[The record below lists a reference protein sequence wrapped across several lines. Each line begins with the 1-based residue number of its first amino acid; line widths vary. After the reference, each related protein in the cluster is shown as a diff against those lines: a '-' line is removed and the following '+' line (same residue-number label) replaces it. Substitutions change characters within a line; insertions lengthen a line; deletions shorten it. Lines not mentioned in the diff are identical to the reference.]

1 MPMDKVPFR
10 MYFLNAM
17 KTTSEI
23 TSQHYLAISEQDEAW
38 GLHASGAGYARIAPN
53 ESYPPGNHP
62 TGYAFS
68 WEKGR
73 ALQQYALIYITHGLG
88 FFETKNSQRTLHGGD
103 LILLRPGQWHRYRP
117 DPETGWHEYWICFN
131 GHIADHIFKSSHF
144 PDDTPVQSVGYNE
157 QITRMFVQAQEL
169 AGEMPRAFQARIAA
183 HIMHILALA
192 QAAQTPG
199 TSADEELVRRIRCA
213 LTEHLEQNIHMEDV
227 AAKLHVGYAKFRRAF
242 KAHTGLTPGQY
253 HLQLR
258 IGRAKDLL
266 TGTNLPVQQIA
277 LQLGFDSPFYFSR
290 IFKKKT
296 GHAPQEW
303 RIITAP

>member
-1 MPMDKVPFR
+1 
-10 MYFLNAM
+10 MYFLNNM
-17 KTTSEI
+17 KTPGKTS
-23 TSQHYLAISEQDEAW
+23 SHHYLAVSEQDEAW

-53 ESYPPGNHP
+53 QSYPPRNHP
-62 TGYAFS
+62 KGYAFS

-73 ALQQYALIYITHGLG
+73 ALQEYALVYITHGRGL
-88 FFETKNSQRTLHGGD
+88 FENETGQKALRGGD

-131 GHIADHIFKSSHF
+131 GHIANHLFESSRF
-144 PDDTPVQSVGYNE
+144 PENPPVLSVGYNE
-157 QITRMFVQAQEL
+157 QITRLFVQAQEL

-192 QAAQTPG
+192 QAAQSPG
-199 TSADEELVRRIRCA
+199 TSVDEELVRRIRCA
-213 LTEHLEQNIHMEDV
+213 LTEHLEENIRMEDV
-227 AAKLHVGYAKFRRAF
+227 AANLHVGYAKFRRAF

-266 TGTNLPVQQIA
+266 TGTDLPVKQIA
-277 LQLGFDSPFYFSR
+277 LQLGFESPFYFSR

-303 RIITAP
+303 RNTTAPRINSD

>member
-1 MPMDKVPFR
+1 MDKVPFR
-10 MYFLNAM
+10 MYFLNTM
-17 KTTSEI
+17 KVTEETSR
-23 TSQHYLAISEQDEAW
+23 QHYLAVSEQDEAW

-53 ESYPPGNHP
+53 ESYPPRNHP
-62 TGYAFS
+62 AGYAFS

-73 ALQQYALIYITHGLG
+73 ALQEYALIYITHGKGL
-88 FFETKNSQRTLHGGD
+88 FESATAKKKLAGGD
-103 LILLRPGQWHRYRP
+103 LLILRPGQWHRYRP

-131 GHIADHIFKSSHF
+131 GSIADQLFAQNPF
-144 PDDTPVQSVGYNE
+144 PTDPPVLSIGYNE

-192 QAAQTPG
+192 QAARQPG
-199 TSADEELVRRIRCA
+199 SSDDDELVRRIRCA
-213 LTEHLEQNIHMEDV
+213 LTEHMEQNIRMEDV
-227 AAKLHVGYAKFRRAF
+227 AASLHVGYAKFRRAF

-266 TGTNLPVQQIA
+266 TGTDLPVQQIA

-296 GHAPQEW
+296 DHAPQEW
-303 RIITAP
+303 RSLTAPS

>member
-1 MPMDKVPFR
+1 

-17 KTTSEI
+17 KMTAEKYCH
-23 TSQHYLAISEQDEAW
+23 HYLAVSEQDKSW
-38 GLHASGAGYARIAPN
+38 GLHASGAGYAHIAPN

-62 TGYAFS
+62 ASYAFS
-68 WEKGR
+68 WKKGR
-73 ALQQYALIYITHGLG
+73 ALQEYALIYITHGSG
-88 FFETKNSQRTLHGGD
+88 WFETRSAKKSLEGGD

-117 DPETGWHEYWICFN
+117 DPKIGWHEYWVCFN
-131 GHIADHIFKSSHF
+131 GHIADHIFKGSRF
-144 PDDTPVQSVGYNE
+144 PDDPPVQSVGYNE
-157 QITRMFVQAQEL
+157 QITRLFVQSQEL

-192 QAAQTPG
+192 QAALQPG
-199 TSADEELVRRIRCA
+199 SSDDEDLVRQIRCA
-213 LTEHLEQNIHMEDV
+213 LTEHLEKNIRMEDV
-227 AAKLHVGYAKFRRAF
+227 AADLHISYAKFRRAF

-266 TGTNLPVQQIA
+266 TGTSLPVKQIA

-296 GHAPQEW
+296 GHSPQEW
-303 RIITAP
+303 RNITAH